1 MTVTER
7 VLSGRYR
14 LVERLG
20 AGGMGVVWRAEDLLL
35 HREVAV
41 KTVAGPGV
49 TDNAAVRLEREA
61 RAAAGLSDNPH
72 VVTVHDFGRDGDTLF
87 IVMALA
93 SGRPL
98 DRILAADGTPSLVR
112 AVEWTRQVCIAL
124 EAAHER
130 GIVHRDIK
138 PANVMVAADGVVR
151 VLDFGIAW
159 FHPELGLDR
168 LSQAGGVLG
177 SAPWMSPEQARGGEV
192 GPASDLYSVGCL
204 IYQLLTGVPPFGDR
218 DALAQI
224 IAHTTEA
231 PAPPSSRRTGLHAGL
246 EQLVMELLAKSP
258 ENRPASAAETAA
270 RLGAVLFELGGQ
282 ETTGRPV
289 PSMPA
294 RPPAPAER
302 AERRRERPVQ
312 RRTVLLG
319 LFGVVSVSTVI
330 AVPQFLPDSG
340 GDGGKKGSTHSTLK
354 PSWKL
359 SLQPDARPG
368 MVGPMVVVGSIDS
381 EKHAVVHDPRTGK
394 ELWRVSQG
402 ADRLTPFADNT
413 LYATDNAGGALK
425 ALDPRTGNTRWE
437 YQPLGDQDVS
447 GGTFPLPEP
456 AAVFVGQGP
465 YVSALHHANGEVQ
478 WRYDMPAAKRI
489 VGGLGKA
496 SGAVLARVDFAGG
509 PWIAIG
515 EADGRQLWTWQWDG
529 PGIRPYAGEA
539 GDRLFF
545 GSDGEDLLVL
555 DSKTGR
561 LVDTYKGLD
570 GAKPVSEH
578 KVLLDTVPPGGVE
591 AWSATDGKRLWS
603 VPDAIAPRVFGDTV
617 VMVKYAPADKSSG
630 TLAVDIRTGTQR
642 WLYRD
647 LFSPSQSGNVP
658 VVVGDGDPLILR
670 ADVEGVGLVR
680 VDVRTGHRGPI
691 RLLPE
696 KELLNVFHADSTAY
710 AHCADRFPDVAN
722 QADKGPESRLYAFPL
737 SAMT

>member
-1 MTVTER
+1 MAER

-49 TDNAAVRLEREA
+49 TDDAAARLEREA

-93 SGRPL
+93 AGRPL
-98 DRILAADGTPSLVR
+98 DRILAADGPPSVVR
-112 AVEWTRQVCIAL
+112 AAEWTRQVCIAL
-124 EAAHER
+124 QAAHEQ

-168 LSQAGGVLG
+168 LSQVGGVLG

-204 IYQLLTGVPPFGDR
+204 LYQLLTGTPPFGDR

-224 IAHTTEA
+224 IAHSTET
-231 PAPPSSRRTGLHAGL
+231 PAPPSSRRTALHAGF

-270 RLGAVLFELGGQ
+270 RLGAVLHELGGQ
-282 ETTGRPV
+282 ETTGRPAPAM
-289 PSMPA
+289 PSQ
-294 RPPAPAER
+294 PPAPAGR
-302 AERRRERPVQ
+302 AEGRRERPVQ

-330 AVPQFLPDSG
+330 AVPQILPDSG
-340 GDGGKKGSTHSTLK
+340 SGDGGNKGSAKSTLK

-359 SLQPDARPG
+359 PLQSDAG
-368 MVGPMVVVGSIDS
+368 LTMAGPVVVVGSADS
-381 EKHAVVHDPRTGK
+381 EKQAVVHDSRTGK
-394 ELWRVSQG
+394 ELWRVSPG
-402 ADRLTPFADNT
+402 ADQLKPFTENT
-413 LYATDNAGGALK
+413 LYATDGAGGPLK
-425 ALDPRTGNTRWE
+425 ALDPRTGIARWE
-437 YQPLGDQDVS
+437 YDPLSNQVTS
-447 GGTFPLPEP
+447 GTFVIPKPV
-456 AAVFVGQGP
+456 AVFVGQGP
-465 YVSALHHANGEVQ
+465 YVSALHHATGGVQ
-478 WRYDMPAAKRI
+478 WRYELPPARMPDAFM
-489 VGGLGKA
+489 GLAKA
-496 SGAVLARVDFAGG
+496 SGTVLACTGG
-509 PWIAIG
+509 RSGAWIAVG
-515 EADGRQLWTWQWDG
+515 EVDGQQLWTWQWEG
-529 PGIRPYAGEA
+529 PEVRPYVGEA
-539 GDRLFF
+539 AGRLFF
-545 GSDGEDLLVL
+545 QTGSDLAVL
-555 DSKTGR
+555 DSNTGR
-561 LVDTYKGLD
+561 LVGTYKELD

-578 KVLLDTVPPGGVE
+578 KVLLNTLPAGGVE

-603 VPDAIAPRVFGDTV
+603 VPDAFAPRVFGDTV
-617 VMVKYAPADKSSG
+617 VMVKSAPEEKSSG

-647 LFSPSQSGNVP
+647 LFSPSQSGNAP
-658 VVVGDGDPLILR
+658 VVAGEGDPLILR

-680 VDVRTGHRGPI
+680 VDVRSGRRGPM

-696 KELLNVFHADSTAY
+696 KEVLDIVWADSTVY
-710 AHCADRFPDVAN
+710 VRCADRFRDYAN
-722 QADKGPESRLYAFPL
+722 ETDRGPESRLYAFPL

>member
-1 MTVTER
+1 
-7 VLSGRYR
+7 
-14 LVERLG
+14 
-20 AGGMGVVWRAEDLLL
+20 MGVVWRAEDLLL

-49 TDNAAVRLEREA
+49 TDDAAARLEREA

-93 SGRPL
+93 AGRPL
-98 DRILAADGTPSLVR
+98 DRILAADGPPSPVR

-168 LSQAGGVLG
+168 LSQAGGILG

-204 IYQLLTGVPPFGDR
+204 LYQLLTGTPPFGDR

-224 IAHTTEA
+224 IAHSTEI
-231 PAPPSSRRTGLHAGL
+231 PAPLSSRRTGLHAGL

-270 RLGAVLFELGGQ
+270 RLGAVLHELGAE
-282 ETTGRPV
+282 ETVGRPA
-289 PSMPA
+289 PPMPA
-294 RPPAPAER
+294 RPPAPAGR
-302 AERRRERPVQ
+302 AERRHERPVQ

-330 AVPQFLPDSG
+330 AVPQLLPDSG
-340 GDGGKKGSTHSTLK
+340 SGDGGNKGSDRSTLK

-359 SLQPDARPG
+359 SLQPDTRPG
-368 MVGPMVVVGSIDS
+368 TVGPMVVVDSADS
-381 EKHAVVHDPRTGK
+381 EKQAVVYDSRTGK
-394 ELWRVSQG
+394 ELWRVSSE
-402 ADRLTPFADNT
+402 ADRLTPFADT
-413 LYATDNAGGALK
+413 TFYATNSAGGPLK
-425 ALDPRTGNTRWE
+425 ALDPRTGDTRWE
-437 YQPLGDQDVS
+437 YRPLGEYVS

-465 YVSALHHANGEVQ
+465 YVSALHHGTGEVQ
-478 WRYDMPAAKRI
+478 WRYDMPAAKRV

-496 SGAVLARVDFAGG
+496 SGAVLARADFRGG

-515 EADGRQLWTWQWDG
+515 EADGRQRWTWQWEGSD
-529 PGIRPYAGEA
+529 PRPYVGEA
-539 GDRLFF
+539 ADRLFF
-545 GSDGEDLLVL
+545 QADDDLIVL
-555 DSKTGR
+555 DSNTGR
-561 LVDTYKGLD
+561 LVGTYKGLH
-570 GAKPVSEH
+570 GASPVPEH
-578 KVLLDTVPPGGVE
+578 KVLLNTLPAGGVE
-591 AWSATDGKRLWS
+591 AWFATGGNRLWS
-603 VPDAIAPRVFGDTV
+603 VPDAFTPRVFGDTV
-617 VMVKYAPADKSSG
+617 VMVKSAPDEKSSG

-647 LFSPSQSGNVP
+647 LFFPSSGKVQ
-658 VVVGDGDPLILR
+658 VVMGEGDPLILR
-670 ADVEGVGLVR
+670 ADVGGVGLVR
-680 VDVRTGHRGPI
+680 VDVRTGHRGPV

-696 KELLNVFHADSTAY
+696 KELLHLFHADSTVY
-710 AHCADRFPDVAN
+710 ARCADRFPDVAN